1 MAIDLERIL
10 RERKYDAQN
19 GRGIVGKNPY
29 IGKES
34 NGGSASAVGNAQ
46 GGNVPSVK
54 RPEPSDEV
62 KNAVHK
68 SLARISGIPMTGRDD
83 VGIVPYSGNGGKSQ
97 GAVSLA
103 PTRKNEFM
111 LANMQKNYVSPE
123 VKNAVEKSFERMGAV
138 KAPTSPYSPYK
149 TGSLDNQIK
158 YAEQEYKLAKN
169 KVTNNQKDYKEA
181 IDRADENLENL
192 KNMRYNIDIKNKRA
206 EMEKVVNNEDFERYS
221 ADPGGKKEIS
231 FFRYIDPRYNAI
243 NQPIAYADE
252 KERKI
257 YFYYL
262 EKEGQ
267 KKADEYYKTIEREL
281 TARRAEQKS
290 KEDEKFGNEHKILAS
305 AETIAASIPA
315 LKDYYSEV
323 RKYNKNKKNG
333 TYEPMNADS
342 MNFDT
347 TRKQMDL
354 EQGITKDMS
363 GAGKFFTQTGLSI
376 GKSLASSL
384 FGKFGLLIMSGNAAA
399 QSTFE
404 ALKNGATSR
413 QALTKGLADGFTE
426 YITEKVPFDNFFKIV
441 KGGNI
446 KGAKA
451 LLKNILKQAGAE
463 GSGEALAE
471 YMNYAIDRYVMG
483 DKSDFNS
490 LVNTYIENGYT
501 SKEAEKEAGKQYLIV
516 NPALAFAGGA
526 ISGVG
531 MGGVAQTTN
540 YLAGKWQ
547 NHIEGKTA
555 ENKNAPS
562 QQTENVQALS
572 SNARNASVENG
583 TVNSVS
589 HNNENVNNSNIQH
602 VYDIKKADKDFINAT
617 DSKFVEFIKQVEKN
631 PNDSKSKYIFGKT
644 TNKLNTALKKLLN
657 IDTADY
663 KHYIKANSIRHIINN
678 HGINGKTDTSM
689 ADITDIAK
697 IGYVIDNFE
706 TINVL
711 EENSKEYR
719 DRNQRPAPMIRL
731 SKRVDGTFY
740 VVEAVPETNAKSLA
754 IVSAY
759 IQKADV
765 GSRVKNVQ
773 GNSLDMSASSDV
785 GVIFEPPAQK
795 GISENINNTE
805 PMQSVL
811 KSGQIENDI
820 DIDGEGIGNN
830 QTEAEKLAGA
840 RLERILKNRF
850 GVETVHFNDEN
861 GSKGYY
867 DPKTKKIYT
876 NDFYTVNRYATTA
889 HEFFHSYKDIDVEG
903 YNVIKKAVLADLS
916 LEEYNKYKERQ
927 INLRNSNNLDTENID
942 IDDLVAEEVISDLG
956 AEVLKNPESLERIFK
971 RFENDKSFIEK
982 FMDYIRGLVR
992 KVREFLNSDYIENDN
1007 DIRNL
1012 VKNYSEIENIYRSV
1026 LESGGTMDYS
1036 AEGNDTGVKYSI
1048 TDANDTEKIGVKQ
1061 QIKNNSETL
1070 GKMEPV
1076 YNNNLEVEKKGRM
1089 ENQEWVMNLFKNY
1102 NYEVFREGLGKI
1114 IIDRRRI
1121 RSSLSYLKTDGDLAA
1136 YAALPAVLENGKII
1150 GEHPDHKSRRYKTVT
1165 IGAPVVING
1174 VRGNMAAVI
1183 RLDGENNY
1191 YKVHRILMPD
1201 GSSFVYENK
1210 ISNAETA
1217 EWPQNNETTLS
1228 PADVAYDDIVSQN
1241 DEDVNINKIS
1251 NAETAEADLQN
1262 KPVVSPTDVAYND
1275 SVSQNDEDVKYKL
1288 PTAEEKQ
1295 DAISRA
1301 DVEAVQSIPRKSVND
1316 FTSDDIKKTENFARK
1331 YFKEMGTKSP
1341 FFRSWFGD
1349 WRAND
1354 NTEVKIAN
1362 QKGAVRGTT
1371 KNNDTGWDIQ
1381 ISGKV
1386 FSESRHSAVKNK
1398 TAFPYLDYINSI
1410 VENAVLLDSYTIPG
1424 EKAKSDNSAMMHTL
1438 YAISD
1443 MGKGNEL
1450 IKLYVEELN
1459 DVNNDGTIKRAYQL
1473 QNITKQQLNVRSS
1486 ENTRSSIISTADVYT
1501 VSHLFD
1507 IVKLFDKNF
1516 NPKGASKVVNEDG
1529 TPKVVYHG
1537 TDSDFTVFDI
1547 TKSRSYDGTLNYDLP
1562 GFYFSENTDEAG
1574 SYGNFKEY
1582 YLDLK
1587 NPYKGDIVALAREK
1601 GSYRNAY
1608 DYLVSQGYDGMI
1620 VDDMGEGFAEYI
1632 VFNSN
1637 QIKSATDNIGTFDRG
1652 NDDIR
1657 YKLPTAEEK
1666 QDEEM
1671 RKEAKMRMNEMAKE
1685 AKQATDEG
1693 LDIEKYYNT
1702 PREKRITENAVRA
1715 PRLERMEKAAEDFK
1729 KTGDSFK
1736 LPKKSDYNSYKRDA
1750 QRKGI
1755 YYNNIETYMKNQLS
1769 GVRSE
1774 SEREVIKKALDMFLQ
1789 KKVAY
1794 ENGEKERA
1802 QKVITSMDE
1811 AYKMLDTKRNFK
1823 LAEEVIDDIIK
1834 NTSHRYISK
1843 DTARNGYYYRT
1854 HTFYQIMLE
1863 AFGEKHYG
1871 IVKDLIDD
1879 FNDSK
1884 GNMSKRIDE
1893 KLVSMHKAVVNDLG
1907 IKKGSRESAAVMWYG
1922 EGEKTPD
1929 LTNADDIALL
1939 KKMGIKD
1946 FKKLDP
1952 NIKVK
1957 YDGARLEKDFGHEK
1971 AERIKKADA
1980 YFRKVYDEYID
1991 DLNAQ
1996 RKRIYP
2002 FNPQKQI
2009 QKRKN
2014 YYRHFEKMTNDFP
2027 SFVRSFRNDTEMDA
2041 KYRPGQ
2047 DYSAPNSKKQSIE
2060 KRRKGKATAEDAVG
2074 GFIDYVT
2081 QAEYILNIDDNI
2093 SAIRSLASDI
2103 IDLTKD
2109 KGGAEEFTQ
2118 YLLDFAN
2125 HLAGKSTSDIE
2136 KGLKKLFSKKA
2147 NKVLQTLNNTK
2158 KANSVIGNISTI
2170 LKQPTNVING
2180 LGVLENPIM
2189 IFKGIKDTVV
2199 GVTNENIKRR
2209 YKESNFLTERFL
2221 DKSYSVF
2228 EKNSPLKFFSD
2239 MLGWADEFGARSV
2252 WNAAYDDALKLKK
2265 TGKKSDINPA
2275 RYADDAARAAVAGR
2289 GIGEVPLIYKSE
2301 IAKLAL
2307 PFQIEVQN
2315 GLHLMYN
2322 TLTGKYTSGEY
2333 MHKSK
2338 VSKRIG
2344 KELAMLF
2351 AMWAANGAI
2360 QAITGSKASLDIIGD
2375 IIDGMKQG
2383 FKEKDDEDF
2392 LDKLLRGT
2400 KRSTQNV
2407 AGDFASNALFGWVV
2421 GEILEL
2427 FNEDYSD
2434 ELFNGNFQSN
2444 GVNIPAGQSFGKAIK
2459 KAVQRDFAGAG
2470 AEAVTSF
2477 VTPYGGAQIDKTIR
2491 GLTDWGKGAK
2501 YQNDAYKKVS
2511 KFFANRNSS
2520 DYEGVDGKKKYDIEK
2535 NPLTFAQSALFGP
2548 SALGGDY
2555 YNDQKTARHIK
2566 DEEKAQRAKREEKFR
2581 KNYKNESVI
2590 YLAKAQK
2597 DNDLIPYDE
2606 VKSDFKFT
2614 HKKQEYEFTIP
2625 KEAKEEYDKMLL
2637 DEMEKEYDKVMDKP
2651 EYRGAL
2657 NARKAEILKDAKSK
2671 ARKTVNAKI
2680 KKDYLDGKFGD

>member
-1 MAIDLERIL
+1 MAINLERVL
-10 RERKYDAQN
+10 NERKYGAGN
-19 GRGIVGKNPY
+19 EKNSKTLVFRVGNENVNSGRDSIRKNPY

-34 NGGSASAVGNAQ
+34 NGGSAGAVSNTQ
-46 GGNVPSVK
+46 DGNVPSVK
-54 RPEPSDEV
+54 RTEPSDEV

-68 SLARISGIPMTGRDD
+68 SLARISGMPVTGRDD
-83 VGIVPYSGNGGKSQ
+83 VGIVPYSGNGGTVPYNGNGGKSQ

-123 VKNAVEKSFERMGAV
+123 VKNAVDKAFERMGAV
-138 KAPTSPYSPYK
+138 KAPTSPYSPHK

-181 IDRADENLENL
+181 IDRADEKLENL
-192 KNMRYNIDIKNKRA
+192 KNIRYNIDIKNKRT
-206 EMEKVVNNEDFERYS
+206 EMEKVVNNEDFEKYS

-281 TARRAEQKS
+281 TARRAVQKS

-315 LKDYYSEV
+315 LKDFNSEV
-323 RKYNKNKKNG
+323 RKYIKNKKNG
-333 TYEPMNADS
+333 TYEPMNLDS

-363 GAGKFFTQTGLSI
+363 GAGRFFTQTGLSM

-384 FGKFGLLIMSGNAAA
+384 FDKFGLAIMSGNAAA

-426 YITEKVPFDNFFKIV
+426 YITEKIPFDNFFKIV

-501 SKEAEKEAGKQYLIV
+501 AEEAEKEAYKQYLIV

-526 ISGVG
+526 ISGLG

-555 ENKNAPS
+555 ENKNITPRP
-562 QQTENVQALS
+562 TENVQGS
-572 SNARNASVENG
+572 SS
-583 TVNSVS
+583 
-589 HNNENVNNSNIQH
+589 
-602 VYDIKKADKDFINAT
+602 
-617 DSKFVEFIKQVEKN
+617 
-631 PNDSKSKYIFGKT
+631 
-644 TNKLNTALKKLLN
+644 
-657 IDTADY
+657 
-663 KHYIKANSIRHIINN
+663 
-678 HGINGKTDTSM
+678 
-689 ADITDIAK
+689 
-697 IGYVIDNFE
+697 
-706 TINVL
+706 
-711 EENSKEYR
+711 
-719 DRNQRPAPMIRL
+719 
-731 SKRVDGTFY
+731 
-740 VVEAVPETNAKSLA
+740 
-754 IVSAY
+754 
-759 IQKADV
+759 
-765 GSRVKNVQ
+765 
-773 GNSLDMSASSDV
+773 DMSASSDG

-942 IDDLVAEEVISDLG
+942 IDGLVAEEVISDLG
-956 AEVLKNPESLERIFK
+956 AEVLKNPESLEGIFK
-971 RFENDKSFIEK
+971 RFENDKTFIEK

-1012 VKNYSEIENIYRSV
+1012 VKNYSEIENIYRTV

-1150 GEHPDHKSRRYKTVT
+1150 GGHTNHKSRGYETVT

-1174 VRGNMAAVI
+1174 VRGNMAAVVRI
-1183 RLDGENNY
+1183 DEHGNY
-1191 YKVHRILMPD
+1191 YKIHRILMPN
-1201 GSSFVYENK
+1201 GSSFVYE
-1210 ISNAETA
+1210 
-1217 EWPQNNETTLS
+1217 
-1228 PADVAYDDIVSQN
+1228 
-1241 DEDVNINKIS
+1241 NKIS

-1262 KPVVSPTDVAYND
+1262 KPVVSPTDVAYNNII
-1275 SVSQNDEDVKYKL
+1275 SQSDEDVK
-1288 PTAEEKQ
+1288 
-1295 DAISRA
+1295 
-1301 DVEAVQSIPRKSVND
+1301 
-1316 FTSDDIKKTENFARK
+1316 
-1331 YFKEMGTKSP
+1331 
-1341 FFRSWFGD
+1341 
-1349 WRAND
+1349 
-1354 NTEVKIAN
+1354 
-1362 QKGAVRGTT
+1362 
-1371 KNNDTGWDIQ
+1371 
-1381 ISGKV
+1381 
-1386 FSESRHSAVKNK
+1386 H
-1398 TAFPYLDYINSI
+1398 
-1410 VENAVLLDSYTIPG
+1410 
-1424 EKAKSDNSAMMHTL
+1424 
-1438 YAISD
+1438 
-1443 MGKGNEL
+1443 
-1450 IKLYVEELN
+1450 
-1459 DVNNDGTIKRAYQL
+1459 
-1473 QNITKQQLNVRSS
+1473 
-1486 ENTRSSIISTADVYT
+1486 
-1501 VSHLFD
+1501 
-1507 IVKLFDKNF
+1507 
-1516 NPKGASKVVNEDG
+1516 
-1529 TPKVVYHG
+1529 
-1537 TDSDFTVFDI
+1537 
-1547 TKSRSYDGTLNYDLP
+1547 
-1562 GFYFSENTDEAG
+1562 
-1574 SYGNFKEY
+1574 
-1582 YLDLK
+1582 
-1587 NPYKGDIVALAREK
+1587 
-1601 GSYRNAY
+1601 
-1608 DYLVSQGYDGMI
+1608 
-1620 VDDMGEGFAEYI
+1620 
-1632 VFNSN
+1632 
-1637 QIKSATDNIGTFDRG
+1637 
-1652 NDDIR
+1652 
-1657 YKLPTAEEK
+1657 KLPTAEEK

-1671 RKEAKMRMNEMAKE
+1671 RKEAKKQLKKYFDEIKGDKAQTQTQTETTKPRQSKFDKFKEAYRQYTIPVPKKRERRFLPPLGEVTAYKKDVSERRETLLKAKKVAEKDFNNVQSDAEKSKIKNTLSLIEEYIRTNDKQKSLIKKIEQAYTEENNKRDTQKANTASERLAELERKERIRQADTAEREQIKIKRAKEKERAFWDGIEKKAEEYEVVKAKRALKEMAKAVRAEDERYIEFEERVTEKPVRISRLERMEKAAEDFKSNGDIHKLPKQSDYNAFKKAIADKDTYYDNLEHYIKNHIETAKKESDKRLSENAFDFETVQKTSEKKISENALDLFNKKRTEYENGEKERAKKVIQVLDEAYKVVDLDKAREKAYRMSQQNEEYEVVKAKRAMNEMSKE

-1702 PREKRITENAVRA
+1702 PRENRITENAVRA
-1715 PRLERMEKAAEDFK
+1715 PRLERMEKASEDFK

-1769 GVRSE
+1769 GARSDVE
-1774 SEREVIKKALDMFLQ
+1774 YDVIKKALDMFLQ

-1794 ENGEKERA
+1794 ENGEKARA
-1802 QKVITSMDE
+1802 QEVITSMDE

-1823 LAEEVIDDIIK
+1823 LTKEIAEDITDK
-1834 NTSHRYISK
+1834 GKTVFSYKSK
-1843 DTARNGYYYRT
+1843 DFFRNMR
-1854 HTFYQIMLE
+1854 E
-1863 AFGEKHYG
+1863 VFGKHYG
-1871 IVKDLIDD
+1871 VVKDIIDD
-1879 FNDSK
+1879 FNNSK
-1884 GNMSKRIDE
+1884 GDMARSINER
-1893 KLVSMHKAVVNDLG
+1893 LANLYQTVVKDLG
-1907 IKKGSRESAAVMWYG
+1907 ISKGSRESAAVMWYG
-1922 EGEKTPD
+1922 EGEKAPD

-1952 NIKVK
+1952 DIKIK
-1957 YDGARLEKDFGHEK
+1957 YDGARLEQDFGHGTAEK
-1971 AERIKKADA
+1971 IRKADA

-1991 DLNAQ
+1991 ALNAEI
-1996 RKRIYP
+1996 KEIYP
-2002 FNPQKQI
+2002 FNPKKQI

-2014 YYRHFEKMTNDFP
+2014 YYRHFDELTNTYSSLF
-2027 SFVRSFRNDTEMDA
+2027 EML
-2041 KYRPGQ
+2041 GQ
-2047 DYSAPNSKKQSIE
+2047 NANIDPKLAGISPYTNPKSKWSSIE
-2060 KRRKGKATAEDAVG
+2060 QKRKGKATVEDAVG
-2074 GFIDYVT
+2074 GFLNYIPM
-2081 QAEYILNIDDNI
+2081 AEYRLNIDKHI
-2093 SAIRSLASDI
+2093 SVIRTLASD
-2103 IDLTKD
+2103 LAEL
-2109 KGGAEEFTQ
+2109 KGDNGN
-2118 YLLDFAN
+2118 AN
-2125 HLAGKSTSDIE
+2125 NFIKFLNDYANDLAGKTVSNLDRVLIDCGGRKIV
-2136 KGLKKLFSKKA
+2136 KGLSWVNNRVKT
-2147 NKVLQTLNNTK
+2147 NKVL
-2158 KANSVIGNISTI
+2158 GNIASTAKQI
-2170 LKQPTNVING
+2170 LNQTNG
-2180 LGVLENPIM
+2180 FLVLENPKNM
-2189 IFKGIKDTVV
+2189 LSGYADWFKGTFGNDADIL
-2199 GVTNENIKRR
+2199 KR
-2209 YKESNFLTERFL
+2209 YGESNFLTERFV
-2221 DKSYSVF
+2221 DDSFSKF
-2228 EKNSPLKFFSD
+2228 EKKSLQGICANL
-2239 MLGWADEFGARSV
+2239 LGATDEMGVRII
-2252 WNAAYDDALKLKK
+2252 WNAAYNEALDINK
-2265 TGKKSDINPA
+2265 TGGEKINPA
-2275 RYADDAARAAVAGR
+2275 RYADDAARNACGGR
-2289 GIGEVPLIYKSE
+2289 GIGEVPLIYKSQV
-2301 IAKLAL
+2301 AKLAL
-2307 PFQIEVQN
+2307 PFQLEVQN
-2315 GLHLMYN
+2315 NWKVIYDYFANRGISGERIKPEKDVKKKIAKAVSFLIASFGLNWLTE
-2322 TLTGKYTSGEY
+2322 TLTG
-2333 MHKSK
+2333 SK
-2338 VSKRIG
+2338 
-2344 KELAMLF
+2344 
-2351 AMWAANGAI
+2351 
-2360 QAITGSKASLDIIGD
+2360 GSMDIIGD
-2375 IIDGMKQG
+2375 IADGFGQG
-2383 FKEKDDEDF
+2383 FKEKKSDETWKKI
-2392 LDKLLRGT
+2392 LQGT
-2400 KRSTQNV
+2400 KRSAQNIS
-2407 AGDFASNALFGWVV
+2407 ADALDNRLFGWVYAS
-2421 GEILEL
+2421 ILESID
-2427 FNEDYSD
+2427 EDYAD
-2434 ELFNGNFQSN
+2434 RLFNGNFQSN
-2444 GVNIPAGQSFGKAIK
+2444 GVNIPAGQSAVKIAK
-2459 KAVQRDFAGAG
+2459 KARQGDWVGAG

-2520 DYEGVDGKKKYDIEK
+2520 DYEGIDGKKKYDIKK

-2555 YNDQKTARHIK
+2555 YNDQKTARYIK

-2581 KNYKNESVI
+2581 NNYKNESVI

-2651 EYRGAL
+2651 EYIGAL

-2680 KKDYLDGKFGD
+2680 KKDYLDGKFGE

>member
-1 MAIDLERIL
+1 MAWEDVVKKIYNESGYVPLAVRKKTETNVGSRNVTKSAEFNASRRRQTNIDNSVFTPP
-10 RERKYDAQN
+10 RKEDAKFNASRRRQTN
-19 GRGIVGKNPY
+19 
-29 IGKES
+29 KEPLK
-34 NGGSASAVGNAQ
+34 VGN
-46 GGNVPSVK
+46 
-54 RPEPSDEV
+54 D
-62 KNAVHK
+62 
-68 SLARISGIPMTGRDD
+68 
-83 VGIVPYSGNGGKSQ
+83 
-97 GAVSLA
+97 
-103 PTRKNEFM
+103 
-111 LANMQKNYVSPE
+111 
-123 VKNAVEKSFERMGAV
+123 VKNAVEKSFERMGVV

-149 TGSLDNQIK
+149 TSSLDNRIK
-158 YAEQEYKLAKN
+158 YAEQEFNARNEEYKDRLRMVRNRYTPEQGKAMLEKN
-169 KVTNNQKDYKEA
+169 KVINNQKDYRGA

-243 NQPIAYADE
+243 NQPIAYADG

-262 EKEGQ
+262 EKDGQ

-342 MNFDT
+342 MNFDA

-441 KGGNI
+441 KGGDI

-547 NHIEGKTA
+547 NHIEGKAA
-555 ENKNAPS
+555 ENKN
-562 QQTENVQALS
+562 
-572 SNARNASVENG
+572 
-583 TVNSVS
+583 
-589 HNNENVNNSNIQH
+589 
-602 VYDIKKADKDFINAT
+602 
-617 DSKFVEFIKQVEKN
+617 
-631 PNDSKSKYIFGKT
+631 
-644 TNKLNTALKKLLN
+644 
-657 IDTADY
+657 
-663 KHYIKANSIRHIINN
+663 
-678 HGINGKTDTSM
+678 
-689 ADITDIAK
+689 ITP
-697 IGYVIDNFE
+697 
-706 TINVL
+706 
-711 EENSKEYR
+711 
-719 DRNQRPAPMIRL
+719 RPA
-731 SKRVDGTFY
+731 
-740 VVEAVPETNAKSLA
+740 ENA
-754 IVSAY
+754 
-759 IQKADV
+759 
-765 GSRVKNVQ
+765 Q
-773 GNSLDMSASSDV
+773 GNSSDMSASSDG

-795 GISENINNTE
+795 GISENINNTD

-916 LEEYNKYKERQ
+916 LEEYNKYKNRQ
-927 INLRNSNNLDTENID
+927 ITLRNSNNLDTENID

-956 AEVLKNPESLERIFK
+956 AEVLKNPESLEGIFK

-982 FMDYIRGLVR
+982 FMEYIRGLVR

-1007 DIRNL
+1007 DIRTL

-1048 TDANDTEKIGVKQ
+1048 TDANDTEKTGVKQ

-1150 GEHPDHKSRRYKTVT
+1150 GGHTNHKSRGYETVT

-1174 VRGNMAAVI
+1174 VRGNMAAVVRI
-1183 RLDGENNY
+1183 DEHGNY
-1191 YKVHRILMPD
+1191 YKIHRILMPN
-1201 GSSFVYENK
+1201 GSSFVYE
-1210 ISNAETA
+1210 
-1217 EWPQNNETTLS
+1217 
-1228 PADVAYDDIVSQN
+1228 
-1241 DEDVNINKIS
+1241 NKIS

-1275 SVSQNDEDVKYKL
+1275 IISQSDEDVKYKL

-1507 IVKLFDKNF
+1507 IVKRFDKNF

-2444 GVNIPAGQSFGKAIK
+2444 GINIPAAQSGFKFAK
-2459 KAVQRDFAGAG
+2459 KLLQGDGYGAG
-2470 AEAVTSF
+2470 AEIVTSF

-2548 SALGGDY
+2548 SAFGGDY
-2555 YNDQKTARHIK
+2555 YNDKKTARYIE

-2671 ARKTVNAKI
+2671 ARKAVNAKI
-2680 KKDYLDGKFGD
+2680 KKDYLDGKFGE

>member
-1 MAIDLERIL
+1 MAINLERVL
-10 RERKYDAQN
+10 NERKYGAEN
-19 GRGIVGKNPY
+19 EKNSKTLVFRVGNENVNSGRDSIRKNPY

-34 NGGSASAVGNAQ
+34 NGGSAGASGNTQ
-46 GGNVPSVK
+46 DGNVPSVK
-54 RPEPSDEV
+54 RTEPSDEV

-68 SLARISGIPMTGRDD
+68 SLARISGMPVTGRDD
-83 VGIVPYSGNGGKSQ
+83 VGIVPYNGNGGKSQ
-97 GAVSLA
+97 GFTNLA

-123 VKNAVEKSFERMGAV
+123 VKNAVDKAFERMGAV
-138 KAPTSPYSPYK
+138 KAPSSPYSPYK
-149 TGSLDNQIK
+149 TGSLDNQIE
-158 YAEQEYKLAKN
+158 YAEQEYNARNEEYKDRLRMVRNRYTPEQGKAMLEKN
-169 KVTNNQKDYKEA
+169 KFINNQKDYRGA
-181 IDRADENLENL
+181 IDRADEKLENL
-192 KNMRYNIDIKNKRA
+192 KNIRYNIDIKNKRT

-221 ADPGGKKEIS
+221 ADPGRKKEIS

-281 TARRAEQKS
+281 TARRAVQKS
-290 KEDEKFGNEHKILAS
+290 KEDEKFGNGHKILAS

-315 LKDYYSEV
+315 LKDFNSEV
-323 RKYNKNKKNG
+323 RKYIKNKKNG
-333 TYEPMNADS
+333 TYEPMNPDS
-342 MNFDT
+342 MNFDA

-363 GAGKFFTQTGLSI
+363 GAGRFFTQTGLSM

-384 FGKFGLLIMSGNAAA
+384 FGKFGLAIMSGNAAA

-441 KGGNI
+441 KGGDI

-501 SKEAEKEAGKQYLIV
+501 ANEAEKEAYKQYLIV

-526 ISGVG
+526 ISGLG

-555 ENKNAPS
+555 EKSKTDVATKQFSDSKPQSTLLYSLNDNSKNDSRVIIDKVYNNINKISSESLFDIKTDGKFKLFKNKSEYVLSIFNKQGNIAHNKEIGNVELVKSGAKSTIMHGYGETKLTAVKAIKNVIENGTIIDVSENYNGSKIDRYTIAGRGMIDGKNAIVGVVVKAYPTQNSNSKFYLHEAKIIEADLPVMTAPQLSVDTVNKSAPINNSVSYPGGNVNENKNAPS

-572 SNARNASVENG
+572 LNARNASVENG
-583 TVNSVS
+583 TADSIS
-589 HNNENVNNSNIQH
+589 QNN
-602 VYDIKKADKDFINAT
+602 
-617 DSKFVEFIKQVEKN
+617 
-631 PNDSKSKYIFGKT
+631 G
-644 TNKLNTALKKLLN
+644 
-657 IDTADY
+657 
-663 KHYIKANSIRHIINN
+663 
-678 HGINGKTDTSM
+678 
-689 ADITDIAK
+689 
-697 IGYVIDNFE
+697 
-706 TINVL
+706 TIN
-711 EENSKEYR
+711 S
-719 DRNQRPAPMIRL
+719 
-731 SKRVDGTFY
+731 
-740 VVEAVPETNAKSLA
+740 
-754 IVSAY
+754 
-759 IQKADV
+759 
-765 GSRVKNVQ
+765 
-773 GNSLDMSASSDV
+773 
-785 GVIFEPPAQK
+785 
-795 GISENINNTE
+795 
-805 PMQSVL
+805 
-811 KSGQIENDI
+811 I

-903 YNVIKKAVLADLS
+903 YNTIKKAVLADLS
-916 LEEYNKYKERQ
+916 LEEYNKYKDRQ
-927 INLRNSNNLDTENID
+927 ITLRNSNNLDTENID

-956 AEVLKNPESLERIFK
+956 AEVLKNPESLEGIFK
-971 RFENDKSFIEK
+971 RFENDKTFIEK

-1076 YNNNLEVEKKGRM
+1076 YNSNLEVEKKGRM

-1241 DEDVNINKIS
+1241 DEDVNINKIKSIGRATVPATAYGKQKGRRTNS
-1251 NAETAEADLQN
+1251 NTSIDSVSHTSEDVNTN
-1262 KPVVSPTDVAYND
+1262 KIKKLGNVQVNSFNNNRLGTEYQTSDD
-1275 SVSQNDEDVKYKL
+1275 SVSQSGEDVNIEMKRTPNFARGSMAAGNNSDIANRGSSFESVSQSDKDVKYKL

-1295 DAISRA
+1295 DAIEERKNANSEA
-1301 DVEAVQSIPRKSVND
+1301 D
-1316 FTSDDIKKTENFARK
+1316 TENDSASDYTYSALTEKADMPVAVINSQVPYNQNGKIDRK
-1331 YFKEMGTKSP
+1331 
-1341 FFRSWFGD
+1341 
-1349 WRAND
+1349 
-1354 NTEVKIAN
+1354 
-1362 QKGAVRGTT
+1362 
-1371 KNNDTGWDIQ
+1371 
-1381 ISGKV
+1381 
-1386 FSESRHSAVKNK
+1386 
-1398 TAFPYLDYINSI
+1398 SI
-1410 VENAVLLDSYTIPG
+1410 VETAIKNARKMNNAKNTADNTFVYVKDIGKDVLITKDGLRHGLSRNAGPTASVTLNIGEVLENSIKINELEPRNTSNGGYVLLGI
-1424 EKAKSDNSAMMHTL
+1424 AKDEQNNLYPVRAVVNNFAVNDVEVLDVL
-1438 YAISD
+1438 YAANAKRRTSPQTRQ
-1443 MGKGNEL
+1443 G
-1450 IKLYVEELN
+1450 
-1459 DVNNDGTIKRAYQL
+1459 DVNNLTPLIKGSSKISISDL
-1473 QNITKQQLNVRSS
+1473 LN
-1486 ENTRSSIISTADVYT
+1486 
-1501 VSHLFD
+1501 
-1507 IVKLFDKNF
+1507 IVKDNFPDVLSKDVLNNFDMTR
-1516 NPKGASKVVNEDG
+1516 PKSV
-1529 TPKVVYHG
+1529 
-1537 TDSDFTVFDI
+1537 
-1547 TKSRSYDGTLNYDLP
+1547 L
-1562 GFYFSENTDEAG
+1562 SE
-1574 SYGNFKEY
+1574 SVKY
-1582 YLDLK
+1582 
-1587 NPYKGDIVALAREK
+1587 ALADNSERE
-1601 GSYRNAY
+1601 A
-1608 DYLVSQGYDGMI
+1608 Q
-1620 VDDMGEGFAEYI
+1620 
-1632 VFNSN
+1632 
-1637 QIKSATDNIGTFDRG
+1637 
-1652 NDDIR
+1652 
-1657 YKLPTAEEK
+1657 KL
-1666 QDEEM
+1666 
-1671 RKEAKMRMNEMAKE
+1671 MNEMSKE

-1702 PREKRITENAVRA
+1702 PREKRVTENAVRA
-1715 PRLERMEKAAEDFK
+1715 PRLERMEKASEDFK

-1769 GVRSE
+1769 GARSDVE
-1774 SEREVIKKALDMFLQ
+1774 YDVIKKALDMFLQ

-1794 ENGEKERA
+1794 ENGEKARA
-1802 QKVITSMDE
+1802 QEVITSMDE

-1823 LAEEVIDDIIK
+1823 LTKEIAEDITDK
-1834 NTSHRYISK
+1834 GKTVFSYKSK
-1843 DTARNGYYYRT
+1843 DFFRNMR
-1854 HTFYQIMLE
+1854 E
-1863 AFGEKHYG
+1863 VFGKHYG
-1871 IVKDLIDD
+1871 VVKDIIDD
-1879 FNDSK
+1879 FNNSK
-1884 GNMSKRIDE
+1884 GDMARSINERLAD
-1893 KLVSMHKAVVNDLG
+1893 LYQTVVKDLG
-1907 IKKGSRESAAVMWYG
+1907 ISKGSRESAAVMWYG
-1922 EGEKTPD
+1922 EGEKAPD
-1929 LTNADDIALL
+1929 LANADDIALL

-1952 NIKVK
+1952 DIKVK
-1957 YDGARLEKDFGHEK
+1957 YDGARLEQDFGHAK
-1971 AERIKKADA
+1971 AEKIRKADT

-1991 DLNAQ
+1991 ALNAEI
-1996 RKRIYP
+1996 KEIYP
-2002 FNPQKQI
+2002 FNPKKQI

-2014 YYRHFEKMTNDFP
+2014 YYRHFDELTNTYYSLF
-2027 SFVRSFRNDTEMDA
+2027 EML
-2041 KYRPGQ
+2041 GQ
-2047 DYSAPNSKKQSIE
+2047 NANIDPKLAGISPYTNPKSKWSSIE
-2060 KRRKGKATAEDAVG
+2060 QKRKGKATVEDAVG
-2074 GFIDYVT
+2074 GFLNYIPM
-2081 QAEYILNIDDNI
+2081 AEYRLNIDRHI
-2093 SAIRSLASDI
+2093 SVIRTLASD
-2103 IDLTKD
+2103 LAEL
-2109 KGGAEEFTQ
+2109 KGDNGN
-2118 YLLDFAN
+2118 AN
-2125 HLAGKSTSDIE
+2125 NFIKFLNDYANDLAGKTVSNLDRVLIDCGGRKIV
-2136 KGLKKLFSKKA
+2136 KGLSWVNNRVKT
-2147 NKVLQTLNNTK
+2147 NKVL
-2158 KANSVIGNISTI
+2158 GNIASTAKQI
-2170 LKQPTNVING
+2170 LNQTNG
-2180 LGVLENPIM
+2180 FLVLENPKNM
-2189 IFKGIKDTVV
+2189 LSGYADWFKGTFGNDADIL
-2199 GVTNENIKRR
+2199 KR
-2209 YKESNFLTERFL
+2209 YGESNFLTERFV
-2221 DKSYSVF
+2221 DDSFSKF
-2228 EKNSPLKFFSD
+2228 EKKSLQGICANL
-2239 MLGWADEFGARSV
+2239 LGATDEMGVRII
-2252 WNAAYDDALKLKK
+2252 WNAAYNEALDINK
-2265 TGKKSDINPA
+2265 TGGEKINPA
-2275 RYADDAARAAVAGR
+2275 RYADDAARNACGGR
-2289 GIGEVPLIYKSE
+2289 GIGEVPLIYKSQV
-2301 IAKLAL
+2301 AKLAL
-2307 PFQIEVQN
+2307 PFQLEVQN
-2315 GLHLMYN
+2315 NWKVIYDYFANRGISGERIKPEKDVKKKIAKAVSFLIASFGLNWLTE
-2322 TLTGKYTSGEY
+2322 TLTG
-2333 MHKSK
+2333 SK
-2338 VSKRIG
+2338 
-2344 KELAMLF
+2344 
-2351 AMWAANGAI
+2351 
-2360 QAITGSKASLDIIGD
+2360 GSMDIIGD
-2375 IIDGMKQG
+2375 IADGFGQG
-2383 FKEKDDEDF
+2383 FKEKKSDETWKKI
-2392 LDKLLRGT
+2392 LQGT
-2400 KRSTQNV
+2400 KRSAQNIS
-2407 AGDFASNALFGWVV
+2407 ADALDNRLFGWVYAS
-2421 GEILEL
+2421 ILESID
-2427 FNEDYSD
+2427 EDYAD
-2434 ELFNGNFQSN
+2434 KLFNGNFQSN
-2444 GVNIPAGQSFGKAIK
+2444 GVNIPAGQSAVKIAK
-2459 KAVQRDFAGAG
+2459 KARQGDWVGAG
-2470 AEAVTSF
+2470 AEAMTSF

-2511 KFFANRNSS
+2511 KFFANRNSN

-2548 SALGGDY
+2548 SAFGGDY
-2555 YNDQKTARHIK
+2555 YNDQKTARYIE

-2651 EYRGAL
+2651 EYIGAL

-2680 KKDYLDGKFGD
+2680 KKDYLDGKFGE

>member
-1 MAIDLERIL
+1 MAFDIDTVRKKIKSTQANSAEKPKYLPGTIRLENVPS
-10 RERKYDAQN
+10 E
-19 GRGIVGKNPY
+19 
-29 IGKES
+29 
-34 NGGSASAVGNAQ
+34 
-46 GGNVPSVK
+46 NVPSVK
-54 RPEPSDEV
+54 RTEPSDEV

-68 SLARISGIPMTGRDD
+68 SLARISGMPVTGRDD
-83 VGIVPYSGNGGKSQ
+83 VGIVPYNGNGGKSQ
-97 GAVSLA
+97 GLTNLA

-111 LANMQKNYVSPE
+111 LANMRKNYVSPE

-158 YAEQEYKLAKN
+158 YAEQEFNARNEEYKDRLRMVRNRYTPEQGKAMLEKN
-169 KVTNNQKDYKEA
+169 KVINNQKDYRGA

-243 NQPIAYADE
+243 NQPIAYADG

-290 KEDEKFGNEHKILAS
+290 KEDKKFGNEHKILAS

-315 LKDYYSEV
+315 LKDFNSEV
-323 RKYNKNKKNG
+323 RKYIKNKKNG
-333 TYEPMNADS
+333 TYEPMNPDS

-363 GAGKFFTQTGLSI
+363 GAGRFFTQTGLSM

-384 FGKFGLLIMSGNAAA
+384 FGKFGLAIMSGNAAA

-501 SKEAEKEAGKQYLIV
+501 ANEAEKEAGKQYLIV

-562 QQTENVQALS
+562 RPTE
-572 SNARNASVENG
+572 
-583 TVNSVS
+583 
-589 HNNENVNNSNIQH
+589 
-602 VYDIKKADKDFINAT
+602 
-617 DSKFVEFIKQVEKN
+617 
-631 PNDSKSKYIFGKT
+631 
-644 TNKLNTALKKLLN
+644 
-657 IDTADY
+657 
-663 KHYIKANSIRHIINN
+663 
-678 HGINGKTDTSM
+678 
-689 ADITDIAK
+689 
-697 IGYVIDNFE
+697 
-706 TINVL
+706 
-711 EENSKEYR
+711 
-719 DRNQRPAPMIRL
+719 
-731 SKRVDGTFY
+731 
-740 VVEAVPETNAKSLA
+740 
-754 IVSAY
+754 
-759 IQKADV
+759 
-765 GSRVKNVQ
+765 NVQ
-773 GNSLDMSASSDV
+773 GNSSDMGVSSDG
-785 GVIFEPPAQK
+785 GVIFEPPAQN
-795 GISENINNTE
+795 GISENIGNNTE

-811 KSGQIENDI
+811 KNGQIENNI
-820 DIDGEGIGNN
+820 DIDSEGIGNN
-830 QTEAEKLAGA
+830 QTEAERLASS

-942 IDDLVAEEVISDLG
+942 IDGLVAEEVISDLG
-956 AEVLKNPESLERIFK
+956 AQVLKNPESLEGIFK
-971 RFENDKSFIEK
+971 RFENDKTFIEK

-1012 VKNYSEIENIYRSV
+1012 VKNYSEIENIYRTV

-1076 YNNNLEVEKKGRM
+1076 YNNNLKVEKKGRM

-1102 NYEVFREGLGKI
+1102 NYQVFREGLGKI

-1228 PADVAYDDIVSQN
+1228 PADVAYNDI
-1241 DEDVNINKIS
+1241 
-1251 NAETAEADLQN
+1251 
-1262 KPVVSPTDVAYND
+1262 
-1275 SVSQNDEDVKYKL
+1275 VSQNDEDVKYKL

-1295 DAISRA
+1295 D
-1301 DVEAVQSIPRKSVND
+1301 
-1316 FTSDDIKKTENFARK
+1316 
-1331 YFKEMGTKSP
+1331 
-1341 FFRSWFGD
+1341 
-1349 WRAND
+1349 
-1354 NTEVKIAN
+1354 
-1362 QKGAVRGTT
+1362 
-1371 KNNDTGWDIQ
+1371 
-1381 ISGKV
+1381 
-1386 FSESRHSAVKNK
+1386 
-1398 TAFPYLDYINSI
+1398 
-1410 VENAVLLDSYTIPG
+1410 
-1424 EKAKSDNSAMMHTL
+1424 
-1438 YAISD
+1438 
-1443 MGKGNEL
+1443 
-1450 IKLYVEELN
+1450 
-1459 DVNNDGTIKRAYQL
+1459 
-1473 QNITKQQLNVRSS
+1473 
-1486 ENTRSSIISTADVYT
+1486 
-1501 VSHLFD
+1501 
-1507 IVKLFDKNF
+1507 
-1516 NPKGASKVVNEDG
+1516 
-1529 TPKVVYHG
+1529 
-1537 TDSDFTVFDI
+1537 
-1547 TKSRSYDGTLNYDLP
+1547 
-1562 GFYFSENTDEAG
+1562 
-1574 SYGNFKEY
+1574 
-1582 YLDLK
+1582 
-1587 NPYKGDIVALAREK
+1587 
-1601 GSYRNAY
+1601 
-1608 DYLVSQGYDGMI
+1608 
-1620 VDDMGEGFAEYI
+1620 
-1632 VFNSN
+1632 
-1637 QIKSATDNIGTFDRG
+1637 
-1652 NDDIR
+1652 
-1657 YKLPTAEEK
+1657 
-1666 QDEEM
+1666 EEM
-1671 RKEAKMRMNEMAKE
+1671 RKEAKKQLKKYFNEIKGDKTQTQAETTKPRQSKFDKFKEAYRQYTIPVPEKRERIFLPPRGEVTAYKKDVSERRETLLKAKKVAEKDFNNVQSDAEKSKIKNTLSLIEEYIRTNDKQKSLIKKIEQAYTEENNKRDTQKANTASERLAELERKERIRQADTAEREQIKIKRAKEKERAFWDGIEKKAEEYEIVKAKRALKEMAKAVRAEDERYIEFEERVTEKPVRISRLERMEKAAEDFKSNGDIHKLPKQSDYNAFKKAIADKDTYYDNLEHYIKNHIETAKKESDKRLSENTFDFETVQKTSEKKISENALDLFNKKRTEYENGEKERAKKVIQVLDEAYKVVDLDKAREKAYRMSQQNEEYEVVKAKRAMNEMSKE

-1702 PREKRITENAVRA
+1702 PREKRVTENAVRA
-1715 PRLERMEKAAEDFK
+1715 PRLERMEKASEDFK

-1769 GVRSE
+1769 GARSE

-1794 ENGEKERA
+1794 ENGEKARA

-1811 AYKMLDTKRNFK
+1811 AYKMLDTKRNFELTK
-1823 LAEEVIDDIIK
+1823 EIAEDITDK
-1834 NTSHRYISK
+1834 GKTVFSYKSK
-1843 DTARNGYYYRT
+1843 DFFRNMR
-1854 HTFYQIMLE
+1854 E
-1863 AFGEKHYG
+1863 VFGKHYG
-1871 IVKDLIDD
+1871 VVKDIIDD
-1879 FNDSK
+1879 FNNSK
-1884 GNMSKRIDE
+1884 GDMARSINERLAD
-1893 KLVSMHKAVVNDLG
+1893 LYQTVVKDLG
-1907 IKKGSRESAAVMWYG
+1907 ISKGSRESAAVMWYG
-1922 EGEKTPD
+1922 EGEKAPD
-1929 LTNADDIALL
+1929 LANADDIALL

-1952 NIKVK
+1952 DIKVK
-1957 YDGARLEKDFGHEK
+1957 YDGARLEQDFGHAK
-1971 AERIKKADA
+1971 AEKIRKADA

-1991 DLNAQ
+1991 ALNAEI
-1996 RKRIYP
+1996 KEIYP
-2002 FNPQKQI
+2002 FNPKKQI

-2014 YYRHFEKMTNDFP
+2014 YYRHFDELTNTYYSLF
-2027 SFVRSFRNDTEMDA
+2027 EML
-2041 KYRPGQ
+2041 GQ
-2047 DYSAPNSKKQSIE
+2047 NANIDPKLAGISPYTNPKSKWSSIE
-2060 KRRKGKATAEDAVG
+2060 QKRKGKATVEDAVG
-2074 GFIDYVT
+2074 GFLNYIPM
-2081 QAEYILNIDDNI
+2081 AEYRLNIDRHI
-2093 SAIRSLASDI
+2093 SVIRTLASD
-2103 IDLTKD
+2103 LAEL
-2109 KGGAEEFTQ
+2109 KGDNGN
-2118 YLLDFAN
+2118 AN
-2125 HLAGKSTSDIE
+2125 NFIKFLNDYANDLAGKTVSNLDRVLIDCGGRKIV
-2136 KGLKKLFSKKA
+2136 KGLSWVNNRVKT
-2147 NKVLQTLNNTK
+2147 NKVL
-2158 KANSVIGNISTI
+2158 GNIASTAKQI
-2170 LKQPTNVING
+2170 LNQTNG
-2180 LGVLENPIM
+2180 FLVLENPKNM
-2189 IFKGIKDTVV
+2189 LSGYADWFKGTFGNDADIL
-2199 GVTNENIKRR
+2199 KR
-2209 YKESNFLTERFL
+2209 YGESNFLTERFV
-2221 DKSYSVF
+2221 DDSFSKF
-2228 EKNSPLKFFSD
+2228 EKKSLQSICANL
-2239 MLGWADEFGARSV
+2239 LGATDEMGVRII
-2252 WNAAYDDALKLKK
+2252 WNAAYNEALDINK
-2265 TGKKSDINPA
+2265 TGGEKINPA
-2275 RYADDAARAAVAGR
+2275 RYADDAARNACGGR
-2289 GIGEVPLIYKSE
+2289 GIGEVPLIYKSQV
-2301 IAKLAL
+2301 AKLAL
-2307 PFQIEVQN
+2307 PFQLEVQN
-2315 GLHLMYN
+2315 NWKVIYDYFANRGISGERIKPEKDVKKKIAKAVSFLIASFGLNWLTE
-2322 TLTGKYTSGEY
+2322 TLTG
-2333 MHKSK
+2333 SK
-2338 VSKRIG
+2338 
-2344 KELAMLF
+2344 
-2351 AMWAANGAI
+2351 
-2360 QAITGSKASLDIIGD
+2360 GSMDIIGD
-2375 IIDGMKQG
+2375 IADGFGQG
-2383 FKEKDDEDF
+2383 FKEKES
-2392 LDKLLRGT
+2392 DKTWKKILQGT
-2400 KRSTQNV
+2400 KRSAQNV
-2407 AGDFASNALFGWVV
+2407 SADVLDNRLFGWVYAS
-2421 GEILEL
+2421 ILESID
-2427 FNEDYSD
+2427 EDYAD
-2434 ELFNGNFQSN
+2434 KLFNGNFQSN
-2444 GVNIPAGQSFGKAIK
+2444 GVNIPAGQSAVKIAK
-2459 KAVQRDFAGAG
+2459 KARQGDFAGAG

-2511 KFFANRNSS
+2511 KFFANRNSN
-2520 DYEGVDGKKKYDIEK
+2520 DYEGVDGKKKYDIKK

-2555 YNDQKTARHIK
+2555 YNDQKTAQYIK

-2581 KNYKNESVI
+2581 KNYKNDSVI

-2651 EYRGAL
+2651 EYIGAL

-2680 KKDYLDGKFGD
+2680 KKDYLDGKFGE

>member
-10 RERKYDAQN
+10 RERKYNAQKGRDDVGIVPYNGN
-19 GRGIVGKNPY
+19 GRGIVGKIPY
-29 IGKES
+29 TGKES
-34 NGGSASAVGNAQ
+34 NGGSAGASGNTQ
-46 GGNVPSVK
+46 DGNVPSVK
-54 RPEPSDEV
+54 RTEPSDEV

-68 SLARISGIPMTGRDD
+68 SLARISGMPVTGRDD
-83 VGIVPYSGNGGKSQ
+83 VGKVLYNENGGTVPYNGNGGESQ
-97 GAVSLA
+97 GFTNLA

-111 LANMQKNYVSPE
+111 LANMRKNYVSPE
-123 VKNAVEKSFERMGAV
+123 VKNAVDKAFERMGAV

-149 TGSLDNQIK
+149 TGSLDNQIE
-158 YAEQEYKLAKN
+158 YAEQEYNARNEEYKDRLRMVRNRYTPEQGKAMLEKN
-169 KVTNNQKDYKEA
+169 KVINNQKDYRGA

-243 NQPIAYADE
+243 NQPIAYADG

-342 MNFDT
+342 MNFDA

-441 KGGNI
+441 KGGDI

-547 NHIEGKTA
+547 NHIEGKAA
-555 ENKNAPS
+555 ENKN
-562 QQTENVQALS
+562 
-572 SNARNASVENG
+572 
-583 TVNSVS
+583 
-589 HNNENVNNSNIQH
+589 
-602 VYDIKKADKDFINAT
+602 
-617 DSKFVEFIKQVEKN
+617 
-631 PNDSKSKYIFGKT
+631 
-644 TNKLNTALKKLLN
+644 
-657 IDTADY
+657 
-663 KHYIKANSIRHIINN
+663 
-678 HGINGKTDTSM
+678 
-689 ADITDIAK
+689 ITP
-697 IGYVIDNFE
+697 
-706 TINVL
+706 
-711 EENSKEYR
+711 
-719 DRNQRPAPMIRL
+719 RPA
-731 SKRVDGTFY
+731 
-740 VVEAVPETNAKSLA
+740 ENA
-754 IVSAY
+754 
-759 IQKADV
+759 
-765 GSRVKNVQ
+765 Q
-773 GNSLDMSASSDV
+773 GNSSDMSASSDG

-795 GISENINNTE
+795 GISENINNTD

-916 LEEYNKYKERQ
+916 LEEYNKYKNRQ
-927 INLRNSNNLDTENID
+927 ITLRNSNNLDTENID

-956 AEVLKNPESLERIFK
+956 AEVLKNPESLEGIFK

-982 FMDYIRGLVR
+982 FMEYIRGLVR

-1007 DIRNL
+1007 DIRTL

-1048 TDANDTEKIGVKQ
+1048 TDANDTEKTGVKQ

-1150 GEHPDHKSRRYKTVT
+1150 GGHTNHKSRGYETVT

-1174 VRGNMAAVI
+1174 VRGNMAAVVRI
-1183 RLDGENNY
+1183 DEHGNY
-1191 YKVHRILMPD
+1191 YKIHRILMPN
-1201 GSSFVYENK
+1201 GSSFVYE
-1210 ISNAETA
+1210 
-1217 EWPQNNETTLS
+1217 
-1228 PADVAYDDIVSQN
+1228 
-1241 DEDVNINKIS
+1241 NKIS

-1275 SVSQNDEDVKYKL
+1275 IISQSDEDVKYKL

-1507 IVKLFDKNF
+1507 IVKRFDKNF

-1685 AKQATDEG
+1685 AKQSTDEG

-1823 LAEEVIDDIIK
+1823 LTKEIAEDITDK
-1834 NTSHRYISK
+1834 GNTVFSYKSK
-1843 DTARNGYYYRT
+1843 DFFRNMR
-1854 HTFYQIMLE
+1854 E
-1863 AFGEKHYG
+1863 VFGKHYG
-1871 IVKDLIDD
+1871 VVKDIIDD
-1879 FNDSK
+1879 FNNSK
-1884 GNMSKRIDE
+1884 GDMARSINER
-1893 KLVSMHKAVVNDLG
+1893 LANLYQTVVKDLG
-1907 IKKGSRESAAVMWYG
+1907 ISKGSRESAAVMWYG
-1922 EGEKTPD
+1922 EGEKAPD
-1929 LTNADDIALL
+1929 LANADDIALL

-1952 NIKVK
+1952 DIKIK
-1957 YDGARLEKDFGHEK
+1957 YDGARLEQDFGHAK
-1971 AERIKKADA
+1971 AEKIRKADA

-1991 DLNAQ
+1991 ALNAEI
-1996 RKRIYP
+1996 KEIYP
-2002 FNPQKQI
+2002 FNPKKQI

-2014 YYRHFEKMTNDFP
+2014 YYRHFDELTNTYSSLF
-2027 SFVRSFRNDTEMDA
+2027 EML
-2041 KYRPGQ
+2041 GQ
-2047 DYSAPNSKKQSIE
+2047 NANIDPKLAGISPYTNPKSKWSSIE
-2060 KRRKGKATAEDAVG
+2060 QKRKGKATVEDAVG
-2074 GFIDYVT
+2074 GFLNYIPM
-2081 QAEYILNIDDNI
+2081 AEYRLNIDRHI
-2093 SAIRSLASDI
+2093 SVIRTLASD
-2103 IDLTKD
+2103 LAEL
-2109 KGGAEEFTQ
+2109 KGDNGN
-2118 YLLDFAN
+2118 AN
-2125 HLAGKSTSDIE
+2125 NFIKFLNDYANDLAGKTVSNLDRVLIDCGGRKIV
-2136 KGLKKLFSKKA
+2136 KGLSWVNNRVKT
-2147 NKVLQTLNNTK
+2147 NKVL
-2158 KANSVIGNISTI
+2158 GNIASTAKQI
-2170 LKQPTNVING
+2170 LNQTNG
-2180 LGVLENPIM
+2180 FLVLENPKNM
-2189 IFKGIKDTVV
+2189 LSGYADWFKGTFGNDADIL
-2199 GVTNENIKRR
+2199 KR
-2209 YKESNFLTERFL
+2209 YGESNFLTERFV
-2221 DKSYSVF
+2221 DDSFSKF
-2228 EKNSPLKFFSD
+2228 EKKSLQSICANL
-2239 MLGWADEFGARSV
+2239 LGATDEMGVRII
-2252 WNAAYDDALKLKK
+2252 WNAAYDEALDINK
-2265 TGKKSDINPA
+2265 TGGEKINPA
-2275 RYADDAARAAVAGR
+2275 RYADDAARNACGGR
-2289 GIGEVPLIYKSE
+2289 GIGEVPLIYKSQV
-2301 IAKLAL
+2301 AKLAL
-2307 PFQIEVQN
+2307 PFQLEVQN
-2315 GLHLMYN
+2315 NWKVIYDYFANRGISGERIKPEKDVKKKIAKAVSFLIASFGLNWLTE
-2322 TLTGKYTSGEY
+2322 TLTG
-2333 MHKSK
+2333 SK
-2338 VSKRIG
+2338 
-2344 KELAMLF
+2344 
-2351 AMWAANGAI
+2351 
-2360 QAITGSKASLDIIGD
+2360 GSMDIIGD
-2375 IIDGMKQG
+2375 IADGFGQG
-2383 FKEKDDEDF
+2383 FKEKES
-2392 LDKLLRGT
+2392 DKTWKKILQGT
-2400 KRSTQNV
+2400 KRSAQNISADV
-2407 AGDFASNALFGWVV
+2407 LDNRLFGWVYAS
-2421 GEILEL
+2421 ILESID
-2427 FNEDYSD
+2427 EDYAD
-2434 ELFNGNFQSN
+2434 RLFNGNFQSN
-2444 GVNIPAGQSFGKAIK
+2444 GVNIPAGQSAVKIAK
-2459 KAVQRDFAGAG
+2459 KARQGDWAGAG
-2470 AEAVTSF
+2470 AEIVTSF

-2520 DYEGVDGKKKYDIEK
+2520 DYEGVDGKKKYDIKK
-2535 NPLTFAQSALFGP
+2535 NPLTFVQSALFGP

-2555 YNDQKTARHIK
+2555 YNDQKTARYIK

-2671 ARKTVNAKI
+2671 ARKAVNAKI
-2680 KKDYLDGKFGD
+2680 KKDYLDGKFGE

>member
-10 RERKYDAQN
+10 RERKYNAQKGRDDVGIVPYNGN
-19 GRGIVGKNPY
+19 GRGIVGKIPY
-29 IGKES
+29 TGKES
-34 NGGSASAVGNAQ
+34 NGGSAGASGNTQ
-46 GGNVPSVK
+46 DGNVPSVK
-54 RPEPSDEV
+54 RTEPSDEV

-181 IDRADENLENL
+181 IDRADEKLENL
-192 KNMRYNIDIKNKRA
+192 KNMRYNIDIKNKRT
-206 EMEKVVNNEDFERYS
+206 EMEKVVNNEDFEKYS

-281 TARRAEQKS
+281 TARRAVQKS

-315 LKDYYSEV
+315 LKDFNSEV
-323 RKYNKNKKNG
+323 RKYIKNKKNG
-333 TYEPMNADS
+333 TYEPMNPDS

-363 GAGKFFTQTGLSI
+363 GAGRFFTQTGLSM

-384 FGKFGLLIMSGNAAA
+384 FGKFGLAIMSGNAAA

-483 DKSDFNS
+483 DKSGFNS

-501 SKEAEKEAGKQYLIV
+501 ANEAEKEAGKQYLIV
-516 NPALAFAGGA
+516 NPALAFAGGV

-562 QQTENVQALS
+562 RPTE
-572 SNARNASVENG
+572 
-583 TVNSVS
+583 
-589 HNNENVNNSNIQH
+589 
-602 VYDIKKADKDFINAT
+602 
-617 DSKFVEFIKQVEKN
+617 
-631 PNDSKSKYIFGKT
+631 
-644 TNKLNTALKKLLN
+644 
-657 IDTADY
+657 
-663 KHYIKANSIRHIINN
+663 
-678 HGINGKTDTSM
+678 
-689 ADITDIAK
+689 
-697 IGYVIDNFE
+697 
-706 TINVL
+706 
-711 EENSKEYR
+711 
-719 DRNQRPAPMIRL
+719 
-731 SKRVDGTFY
+731 
-740 VVEAVPETNAKSLA
+740 
-754 IVSAY
+754 
-759 IQKADV
+759 
-765 GSRVKNVQ
+765 NVQ
-773 GNSLDMSASSDV
+773 GNSSDMGVSSDG

-805 PMQSVL
+805 PMQSVP
-811 KSGQIENDI
+811 KNGQIENDI

-867 DPKTKKIYT
+867 DPKTKKMYI
-876 NDFYTVNRYATTA
+876 NDFYTANRYFTTA
-889 HEFFHSYKDIDVEG
+889 HEFFHSYKDIDIEG

-916 LEEYNKYKERQ
+916 LEEYNKYKNRQ
-927 INLRNSNNLDTENID
+927 ITLRNSNNLDTENID
-942 IDDLVAEEVISDLG
+942 IDGLVAEEVISDLG
-956 AEVLKNPESLERIFK
+956 AEVLKNPESLEGIFK
-971 RFENDKSFIEK
+971 RFENDKTFIEK

-1048 TDANDTEKIGVKQ
+1048 TDANDTEKTGVKQ

-1150 GEHPDHKSRRYKTVT
+1150 GGHTNHKSRGYETVT

-1174 VRGNMAAVI
+1174 VRGNMAAVVRI
-1183 RLDGENNY
+1183 DEHGNY
-1191 YKVHRILMPD
+1191 YKIHRILMPN
-1201 GSSFVYENK
+1201 GSSFVYE
-1210 ISNAETA
+1210 
-1217 EWPQNNETTLS
+1217 
-1228 PADVAYDDIVSQN
+1228 
-1241 DEDVNINKIS
+1241 NKIS

-1275 SVSQNDEDVKYKL
+1275 IVSHTSEDVNTNKIKKLGNVQVNSFNNKRLGTEYQTSDNSISQSGENVKHKL

-1507 IVKLFDKNF
+1507 IVKRFDKNF

-1537 TDSDFTVFDI
+1537 TADEFYTFDTEFRGNNTNASSSKKAFFFTSSERVAGGYADDARPKKIQDLYNKAVKLENQSFYNGKYELAEQAWTEYENAELEFDG
-1547 TKSRSYDGTLNYDLP
+1547 KNYTM
-1562 GFYFSENTDEAG
+1562 GVYI
-1574 SYGNFKEY
+1574 
-1582 YLDLK
+1582 DLK
-1587 NPYKGDIVALAREK
+1587 NPLVYDFKGNEYRETTYNDLIK
-1601 GSYRNAY
+1601 QAISNGN
-1608 DYLVSQGYDGMI
+1608 DGVVFKNTFDASNTSTDEMCD
-1620 VDDMGEGFAEYI
+1620 VYA

-1637 QIKSATDNIGTFDRG
+1637 QIKSATDNVGTFDRG

-1666 QDEEM
+1666 QDADM
-1671 RKEAKMRMNEMAKE
+1671 QKSAKMRMNEMAKE

-1769 GVRSE
+1769 GARSE

-1794 ENGEKERA
+1794 ENDEKARA

-1823 LAEEVIDDIIK
+1823 LTKEIAEDITDK
-1834 NTSHRYISK
+1834 GKTVFSYKSK
-1843 DTARNGYYYRT
+1843 DFFRNMR
-1854 HTFYQIMLE
+1854 E
-1863 AFGEKHYG
+1863 VFGKHYG
-1871 IVKDLIDD
+1871 VVKDIIDD
-1879 FNDSK
+1879 FNNSK
-1884 GNMSKRIDE
+1884 GDMARSINERLAD
-1893 KLVSMHKAVVNDLG
+1893 LYQTVVKDLG
-1907 IKKGSRESAAVMWYG
+1907 ITKGSKESAAVMWYG
-1922 EGEKTPD
+1922 EGEKAPD

-1952 NIKVK
+1952 DIKVK
-1957 YDGARLEKDFGHEK
+1957 YDGARLEQDFGHGTAEK
-1971 AERIKKADA
+1971 IRKADA

-1991 DLNAQ
+1991 ALNAEI
-1996 RKRIYP
+1996 KEIYP
-2002 FNPQKQI
+2002 FNPKKQI

-2014 YYRHFEKMTNDFP
+2014 YYRHFDELTNTYYSLFEMLGQNANIDP
-2027 SFVRSFRNDTEMDA
+2027 SLAGISPYT
-2041 KYRPGQ
+2041 KQ
-2047 DYSAPNSKKQSIE
+2047 KSKWSSIE
-2060 KRRKGKATAEDAVG
+2060 QKRKGKATVEDAVG
-2074 GFIDYVT
+2074 GFLNYIPM
-2081 QAEYILNIDDNI
+2081 AEYRLNIDKHI
-2093 SAIRSLASDI
+2093 SVIRTLASD
-2103 IDLTKD
+2103 LAEL
-2109 KGGAEEFTQ
+2109 KGDNGN
-2118 YLLDFAN
+2118 AN
-2125 HLAGKSTSDIE
+2125 NFIKFLNDYANDLAGKTVSNLDRVLIDFGGRKIV
-2136 KGLKKLFSKKA
+2136 KGLSWVNNRVKT
-2147 NKVLQTLNNTK
+2147 NKVL
-2158 KANSVIGNISTI
+2158 GNIASTAKQI
-2170 LKQPTNVING
+2170 LNQTNG
-2180 LGVLENPIM
+2180 FLVLENPKNM
-2189 IFKGIKDTVV
+2189 LSGYADWFN
-2199 GVTNENIKRR
+2199 GVFGKNSDILKR
-2209 YKESNFLTERFL
+2209 YGESNFLTERFV
-2221 DKSYSVF
+2221 DDSFSKF
-2228 EKNSPLKFFSD
+2228 EKKSLQSICANL
-2239 MLGWADEFGARSV
+2239 LGATDEMGVRII
-2252 WNAAYDDALKLKK
+2252 WNAAYNEALDINK
-2265 TGKKSDINPA
+2265 TGGEKINPA
-2275 RYADDAARAAVAGR
+2275 RYADDAARNACGGR
-2289 GIGEVPLIYKSE
+2289 GIGEVPLIYKSQA
-2301 IAKLAL
+2301 AKLAL
-2307 PFQIEVQN
+2307 PFQLEVQN
-2315 GLHLMYN
+2315 NWKVIYDYFANRGISGERIKPEKDVKKKIAKAVSFLIASFGLNWLTE
-2322 TLTGKYTSGEY
+2322 TLTG
-2333 MHKSK
+2333 SK
-2338 VSKRIG
+2338 
-2344 KELAMLF
+2344 
-2351 AMWAANGAI
+2351 
-2360 QAITGSKASLDIIGD
+2360 GSMDIIGD
-2375 IIDGMKQG
+2375 IADGFGQG
-2383 FKEKDDEDF
+2383 FKEKKSDETWKKI
-2392 LDKLLRGT
+2392 LQGT
-2400 KRSTQNV
+2400 KRSAQNIS
-2407 AGDFASNALFGWVV
+2407 ADALDNRLFGWVYAS
-2421 GEILEL
+2421 ILESID
-2427 FNEDYSD
+2427 EDYAD
-2434 ELFNGNFQSN
+2434 RLFNGNFQSN
-2444 GVNIPAGQSFGKAIK
+2444 GVNIPAGQSAVKIAK
-2459 KAVQRDFAGAG
+2459 KARQGDFAGAG

-2511 KFFANRNSS
+2511 KLFANRNSN
-2520 DYEGVDGKKKYDIEK
+2520 DYEGVDGKKKYDIKK

-2555 YNDQKTARHIK
+2555 YNDQKTAQYIK

-2581 KNYKNESVI
+2581 KNYKNDSVI

-2651 EYRGAL
+2651 EYIGAL

-2680 KKDYLDGKFGD
+2680 KKDYLDGKFGE

>member
-1 MAIDLERIL
+1 MAFDIDTVRKKIKSTQANSAEKPKYLPGTIRLENVQT
-10 RERKYDAQN
+10 E
-19 GRGIVGKNPY
+19 
-29 IGKES
+29 
-34 NGGSASAVGNAQ
+34 
-46 GGNVPSVK
+46 NVPSVK
-54 RPEPSDEV
+54 RTEPSDEV

-158 YAEQEYKLAKN
+158 YAEQEYNARNEEYKDRLRMVRNRYTPEQGKAMLEKN
-169 KVTNNQKDYKEA
+169 KVINNQKDYRGA

-192 KNMRYNIDIKNKRA
+192 KNMRYNIDIKNKRT

-281 TARRAEQKS
+281 TARRAVQKS

-315 LKDYYSEV
+315 LKDFNSEV

-333 TYEPMNADS
+333 TYEPMNPDS
-342 MNFDT
+342 MNFDA

-363 GAGKFFTQTGLSI
+363 GAGRFFTQTGLSM

-384 FGKFGLLIMSGNAAA
+384 FGKFGLAIMSGNAAA
-399 QSTFE
+399 QSTYE

-463 GSGEALAE
+463 GSGEVLAE

-501 SKEAEKEAGKQYLIV
+501 ANEAEKEAGKQYLIV
-516 NPALAFAGGA
+516 NPALAFAGGV

-562 QQTENVQALS
+562 RPTE
-572 SNARNASVENG
+572 
-583 TVNSVS
+583 
-589 HNNENVNNSNIQH
+589 
-602 VYDIKKADKDFINAT
+602 
-617 DSKFVEFIKQVEKN
+617 
-631 PNDSKSKYIFGKT
+631 
-644 TNKLNTALKKLLN
+644 
-657 IDTADY
+657 
-663 KHYIKANSIRHIINN
+663 
-678 HGINGKTDTSM
+678 
-689 ADITDIAK
+689 
-697 IGYVIDNFE
+697 
-706 TINVL
+706 
-711 EENSKEYR
+711 
-719 DRNQRPAPMIRL
+719 
-731 SKRVDGTFY
+731 
-740 VVEAVPETNAKSLA
+740 
-754 IVSAY
+754 
-759 IQKADV
+759 
-765 GSRVKNVQ
+765 NVQ
-773 GNSLDMSASSDV
+773 GNSSDMGVSSDG

-805 PMQSVL
+805 PMQSVP
-811 KSGQIENDI
+811 KNGQIENDI

-867 DPKTKKIYT
+867 DPKTKKMYI
-876 NDFYTVNRYATTA
+876 NDFYTANRYFTTA
-889 HEFFHSYKDIDVEG
+889 HEFFHSYKDIDIEG

-916 LEEYNKYKERQ
+916 LEEYNKYKNRQ
-927 INLRNSNNLDTENID
+927 ITLRNSNNLDTENID
-942 IDDLVAEEVISDLG
+942 IDGLVAEEVISDLG
-956 AEVLKNPESLERIFK
+956 AEVLKNPESLEGIFK
-971 RFENDKSFIEK
+971 RFENDKTFIEK

-1048 TDANDTEKIGVKQ
+1048 TDANDTEKTGVKQ

-1150 GEHPDHKSRRYKTVT
+1150 GGHTNHKSRGYETVT

-1174 VRGNMAAVI
+1174 VRGNMAAVVRI
-1183 RLDGENNY
+1183 DEHGNY
-1191 YKVHRILMPD
+1191 YKIHRILMPN
-1201 GSSFVYENK
+1201 GSSFVYE
-1210 ISNAETA
+1210 
-1217 EWPQNNETTLS
+1217 
-1228 PADVAYDDIVSQN
+1228 
-1241 DEDVNINKIS
+1241 NKIS

-1275 SVSQNDEDVKYKL
+1275 IVSHTSEDVNTNKIKKLGNVQVNSFNNKRLGTEYQTSDNSVSQSGENVKHKL

-1295 DAISRA
+1295 DA
-1301 DVEAVQSIPRKSVND
+1301 DMQKS
-1316 FTSDDIKKTENFARK
+1316 
-1331 YFKEMGTKSP
+1331 
-1341 FFRSWFGD
+1341 
-1349 WRAND
+1349 
-1354 NTEVKIAN
+1354 
-1362 QKGAVRGTT
+1362 
-1371 KNNDTGWDIQ
+1371 
-1381 ISGKV
+1381 
-1386 FSESRHSAVKNK
+1386 
-1398 TAFPYLDYINSI
+1398 
-1410 VENAVLLDSYTIPG
+1410 
-1424 EKAKSDNSAMMHTL
+1424 
-1438 YAISD
+1438 
-1443 MGKGNEL
+1443 
-1450 IKLYVEELN
+1450 
-1459 DVNNDGTIKRAYQL
+1459 
-1473 QNITKQQLNVRSS
+1473 
-1486 ENTRSSIISTADVYT
+1486 
-1501 VSHLFD
+1501 
-1507 IVKLFDKNF
+1507 
-1516 NPKGASKVVNEDG
+1516 
-1529 TPKVVYHG
+1529 
-1537 TDSDFTVFDI
+1537 
-1547 TKSRSYDGTLNYDLP
+1547 
-1562 GFYFSENTDEAG
+1562 
-1574 SYGNFKEY
+1574 
-1582 YLDLK
+1582 
-1587 NPYKGDIVALAREK
+1587 
-1601 GSYRNAY
+1601 
-1608 DYLVSQGYDGMI
+1608 
-1620 VDDMGEGFAEYI
+1620 
-1632 VFNSN
+1632 
-1637 QIKSATDNIGTFDRG
+1637 
-1652 NDDIR
+1652 
-1657 YKLPTAEEK
+1657 
-1666 QDEEM
+1666 
-1671 RKEAKMRMNEMAKE
+1671 AKMRMNEMAKE

-1769 GVRSE
+1769 GARSE

-1794 ENGEKERA
+1794 ENDEKARA

-2009 QKRKN
+2009 QKKKN
-2014 YYRHFEKMTNDFP
+2014 YYRHFEEMTNDFP

-2103 IDLTKD
+2103 IDLTRD

-2180 LGVLENPIM
+2180 LGVLENPTM
-2189 IFKGIKDTVV
+2189 IFKGIKDTVE

-2265 TGKKSDINPA
+2265 TGKKYDINPA

-2421 GEILEL
+2421 GEILEI

-2444 GVNIPAGQSFGKAIK
+2444 GINIPAAQSGFKFAK
-2459 KAVQRDFAGAG
+2459 KLLQGDGYGAG
-2470 AEAVTSF
+2470 AEIVTSF

-2555 YNDQKTARHIK
+2555 YNDQKTARHIE
-2566 DEEKAQRAKREEKFR
+2566 DEEKAQKAKREEKFR
-2581 KNYKNESVI
+2581 KNYKNDSVI

-2651 EYRGAL
+2651 EYIGAL

-2680 KKDYLDGKFGD
+2680 KKDYLDGKFGE

>member
-1 MAIDLERIL
+1 MAINLERVL
-10 RERKYDAQN
+10 NERKYGAGN
-19 GRGIVGKNPY
+19 EKNSKTLVFRVGNENVNSGRDSIRKNPY

-46 GGNVPSVK
+46 GGNVPSVRK
-54 RPEPSDEV
+54 TEPSTEI
-62 KNAVHK
+62 KNAVEK
-68 SLARISGIPMTGRDD
+68 AFERINGS
-83 VGIVPYSGNGGKSQ
+83 GGKNQ
-97 GAVSLA
+97 GFTNFA

-111 LANMQKNYVSPE
+111 LANMRKNYVSPE

-149 TGSLDNQIK
+149 TGSLDNRIK
-158 YAEQEYKLAKN
+158 YAEQEFNARNEEYKDRLRMVRDRYTPEQGKAMLEKN
-169 KVTNNQKDYKEA
+169 KVINNQKDYRGA

-281 TARRAEQKS
+281 TARRAVQKS

-942 IDDLVAEEVISDLG
+942 IDSLVAEEVISDLG
-956 AEVLKNPESLERIFK
+956 AEVLKNPESLEGIFK
-971 RFENDKSFIEK
+971 RFENDKTFIKK

-1076 YNNNLEVEKKGRM
+1076 YNSNLEVEKKGRM

-1241 DEDVNINKIS
+1241 DEDVK
-1251 NAETAEADLQN
+1251 
-1262 KPVVSPTDVAYND
+1262 
-1275 SVSQNDEDVKYKL
+1275 
-1288 PTAEEKQ
+1288 
-1295 DAISRA
+1295 
-1301 DVEAVQSIPRKSVND
+1301 
-1316 FTSDDIKKTENFARK
+1316 
-1331 YFKEMGTKSP
+1331 
-1341 FFRSWFGD
+1341 
-1349 WRAND
+1349 
-1354 NTEVKIAN
+1354 
-1362 QKGAVRGTT
+1362 
-1371 KNNDTGWDIQ
+1371 
-1381 ISGKV
+1381 
-1386 FSESRHSAVKNK
+1386 
-1398 TAFPYLDYINSI
+1398 
-1410 VENAVLLDSYTIPG
+1410 
-1424 EKAKSDNSAMMHTL
+1424 
-1438 YAISD
+1438 
-1443 MGKGNEL
+1443 
-1450 IKLYVEELN
+1450 
-1459 DVNNDGTIKRAYQL
+1459 
-1473 QNITKQQLNVRSS
+1473 
-1486 ENTRSSIISTADVYT
+1486 
-1501 VSHLFD
+1501 
-1507 IVKLFDKNF
+1507 
-1516 NPKGASKVVNEDG
+1516 
-1529 TPKVVYHG
+1529 
-1537 TDSDFTVFDI
+1537 
-1547 TKSRSYDGTLNYDLP
+1547 
-1562 GFYFSENTDEAG
+1562 
-1574 SYGNFKEY
+1574 
-1582 YLDLK
+1582 
-1587 NPYKGDIVALAREK
+1587 
-1601 GSYRNAY
+1601 
-1608 DYLVSQGYDGMI
+1608 
-1620 VDDMGEGFAEYI
+1620 
-1632 VFNSN
+1632 
-1637 QIKSATDNIGTFDRG
+1637 
-1652 NDDIR
+1652 

-1671 RKEAKMRMNEMAKE
+1671 RKEAKKQLKKYFNEIKGDKTQTQAETTKPRQSKFDKFKEAYRQYTIPVPEKRERIFLPPRGEVTAYKKDVSERRETLLKAKKVAEKDFNNVQSDAEKSKIKNTLSLIEEYIRTNDKQKSLIKKIEQAYTEENNKRDTQKANTASERLAELERKERIRQADTAEREQIKIKRAKEKERAFWDGIEKKAEEYEIVKAKRAMNEMSKE

-1702 PREKRITENAVRA
+1702 PREKRVTENAVRA
-1715 PRLERMEKAAEDFK
+1715 PRLERMEKASEDFK

-1750 QRKGI
+1750 QRKCI

-1769 GVRSE
+1769 GARSDVE
-1774 SEREVIKKALDMFLQ
+1774 YDVIKKALDMFLQ

-1794 ENGEKERA
+1794 ENGEKARA
-1802 QKVITSMDE
+1802 QEVITSMDE
-1811 AYKMLDTKRNFK
+1811 AYKMLDTKRNFELTK
-1823 LAEEVIDDIIK
+1823 EIAEDITDK
-1834 NTSHRYISK
+1834 GKTVFSYKSK
-1843 DTARNGYYYRT
+1843 DFFRNMR
-1854 HTFYQIMLE
+1854 E
-1863 AFGEKHYG
+1863 VFGKHYG
-1871 IVKDLIDD
+1871 VVKDIIDD
-1879 FNDSK
+1879 FNNSK
-1884 GNMSKRIDE
+1884 GDMARSINERLAD
-1893 KLVSMHKAVVNDLG
+1893 LYQTVVKDLG
-1907 IKKGSRESAAVMWYG
+1907 ITKGSKESAAVMWYG
-1922 EGEKTPD
+1922 EGEKAPD

-1952 NIKVK
+1952 DIKVK
-1957 YDGARLEKDFGHEK
+1957 YDGARLEQDFGHGTAEK
-1971 AERIKKADA
+1971 IRKADA

-1991 DLNAQ
+1991 ALNAEI
-1996 RKRIYP
+1996 KEIYP
-2002 FNPQKQI
+2002 FNPKKQI

-2014 YYRHFEKMTNDFP
+2014 YYRHFDELTNTYYSLFEILGQNANIDP
-2027 SFVRSFRNDTEMDA
+2027 SLAGISPYT
-2041 KYRPGQ
+2041 KPK
-2047 DYSAPNSKKQSIE
+2047 SKWSSIE
-2060 KRRKGKATAEDAVG
+2060 QKRKGKATVEDAVG
-2074 GFIDYVT
+2074 GFLNYIPM
-2081 QAEYILNIDDNI
+2081 AEYRLNIDKHI
-2093 SAIRSLASDI
+2093 SVIRTLASD
-2103 IDLTKD
+2103 LAEL
-2109 KGGAEEFTQ
+2109 KGDNGN
-2118 YLLDFAN
+2118 AN
-2125 HLAGKSTSDIE
+2125 NFIKFLNDYANDLAGKTVSNLDRVLIDFGGRKIV
-2136 KGLKKLFSKKA
+2136 KGLSWVNNRVKT
-2147 NKVLQTLNNTK
+2147 NKVL
-2158 KANSVIGNISTI
+2158 GNIASTAKQI
-2170 LKQPTNVING
+2170 LNQTNG
-2180 LGVLENPIM
+2180 FLVLENPKNM
-2189 IFKGIKDTVV
+2189 LSGYADWFN
-2199 GVTNENIKRR
+2199 GVFGKNADILKR
-2209 YKESNFLTERFL
+2209 YGESNFLTERFV
-2221 DKSYSVF
+2221 DDSFSKF
-2228 EKNSPLKFFSD
+2228 EKKSLQSICANL
-2239 MLGWADEFGARSV
+2239 LGATDEMGVRII
-2252 WNAAYDDALKLKK
+2252 WNAAYNEALDINK
-2265 TGKKSDINPA
+2265 TGGEKINPA
-2275 RYADDAARAAVAGR
+2275 RYADDAARNACGGR
-2289 GIGEVPLIYKSE
+2289 GIGEVPLIYKSQV
-2301 IAKLAL
+2301 AKLAL
-2307 PFQIEVQN
+2307 PFQLEVQN
-2315 GLHLMYN
+2315 NWKVIYDYFANRGISGERIKPEKDVKKKIAKAVSFLIASFGLNWLTE
-2322 TLTGKYTSGEY
+2322 TLTG
-2333 MHKSK
+2333 SK
-2338 VSKRIG
+2338 
-2344 KELAMLF
+2344 
-2351 AMWAANGAI
+2351 
-2360 QAITGSKASLDIIGD
+2360 GSMDIIGD
-2375 IIDGMKQG
+2375 IADGFGQG
-2383 FKEKDDEDF
+2383 FKEKKSDETWKKI
-2392 LDKLLRGT
+2392 LQGT
-2400 KRSTQNV
+2400 KRSAQNIS
-2407 AGDFASNALFGWVV
+2407 ADALDNRLFGWVYAS
-2421 GEILEL
+2421 ILESID
-2427 FNEDYSD
+2427 EDYAD
-2434 ELFNGNFQSN
+2434 RLFNGNFQSN
-2444 GVNIPAGQSFGKAIK
+2444 GVNIPAGQSAVKIAK
-2459 KAVQRDFAGAG
+2459 KARQGDFAGAG

-2511 KFFANRNSS
+2511 KFFANRNSN
-2520 DYEGVDGKKKYDIEK
+2520 DYEGIDGKKKYDIKK

-2555 YNDQKTARHIK
+2555 YNDRKTARYIK

-2651 EYRGAL
+2651 EYKGAL

-2680 KKDYLDGKFGD
+2680 KKDYLDGKFGE